1 MGLQS
6 GTLWATCNVGA
17 SKSIESGYHFA
28 WGEVAPKKDYSW
40 QSYKWCVFETDSL
53 TKYVCRDTMFKKE
66 RIGLDVYDLQ
76 SLLNPS
82 EKRTECCY
90 YYDELQTEDDAA
102 SVNWG
107 CLWKTPTVTEVKE
120 LADECDW
127 TFSKNYRDSGIAGYI
142 GVSKVNGNT
151 IFFPVTGEKTYDISI
166 GSSRCCSY
174 WSFSLDSD
182 PGSHST
188 SAYILLLYDDYFD
201 RYSLSRDVGLSV
213 RAVVKR

>member
-1 MGLQS
+1 
-6 GTLWATCNVGA
+6 
-17 SKSIESGYHFA
+17 
-28 WGEVAPKKDYSW
+28 
-40 QSYKWCVFETDSL
+40 
-53 TKYVCRDTMFKKE
+53 MFKKE

-90 YYDELQTEDDAA
+90 DYDELQTEDDAA

-107 CLWKTPTVTEVKE
+107 CLWKTPTATEVKE
-120 LADECDW
+120 LADGCAW

-151 IFFPVTGEKTYDISI
+151 IFSPVTGEKTYDISI

-174 WSFSLDSD
+174 WSSSLDSD
-182 PGSHST
+182 LGSHST

>member
-1 MGLQS
+1 MGLQRA
-6 GTLWATCNVGA
+6 TLWTTCNVGA
-17 SKSIESGYHFA
+17 SKSIESGDHFA
-28 WGEVAPKKDYSW
+28 RGEVAPKKDYSW

-90 YYDELQTEDDAA
+90 DYDELQTEDDVA

-107 CLWKTPTVTEVKE
+107 CLWKTPTATEVKE
-120 LADECDW
+120 LADGCDW

-166 GSSRCCSY
+166 GSS
-174 WSFSLDSD
+174 SL
-182 PGSHST
+182 
-188 SAYILLLYDDYFD
+188 L
-201 RYSLSRDVGLSV
+201 
-213 RAVVKR
+213 

>member
-1 MGLQS
+1 
-6 GTLWATCNVGA
+6 
-17 SKSIESGYHFA
+17 
-28 WGEVAPKKDYSW
+28 
-40 QSYKWCVFETDSL
+40 
-53 TKYVCRDTMFKKE
+53 MFKKE
-66 RIGLDVYDLQ
+66 RIRLDVYDLQ

-107 CLWKTPTVTEVKE
+107 CLWKTPTATEVKE
-120 LADECDW
+120 LADGCDW

-174 WSFSLDSD
+174 WSSSLDSD